1 MAQEAGKN
9 RSLDEIKQ
17 RIAHSRDHLG
27 RDLEGLRYELDF
39 PLKIRKSFQRH
50 AVLWISAAVVV
61 GLMFA
66 ARPAR
71 TKKAKVKAKGKEK
84 TKEGILGAGL
94 LLGLAKLAGT
104 LLKPIVVSYATQKIK
119 ARAASARSKHGW

>member
-27 RDLEGLRYELDF
+27 RDLDGLRYELDF
-39 PLKIRKSFQRH
+39 PLKIRRSFQRQT
-50 AVLWISAAVVV
+50 VLWISAAVVV
-61 GLMFA
+61 GLMFT

-71 TKKAKVKAKGKEK
+71 TKKIKVESKGKKK
-84 TKEGILGAGL
+84 TKEGILEAGL
-94 LLGLAKLAGT
+94 LLSLAKLAGS

-119 ARAASARSKHGW
+119 ARAASARARHGW